1 MPASILTTSSSRGT
15 SGNRGEL
22 GEVGV
27 ELEAEAEA
35 GPEVGVGVDLEE
47 GMEEVGVEVEEKLEG
62 LYSEDG
68 LEVAVADT
76 FSSTIRILSQLSEF
90 LANYLYI

>member
-1 MPASILTTSSSRGT
+1 MPASILTTHSSRGT

-27 ELEAEAEA
+27 ELEAEA
-35 GPEVGVGVDLEE
+35 EVGVGVDLEE

-62 LYSEDG
+62 LESEDG
-68 LEVAVADT
+68 
-76 FSSTIRILSQLSEF
+76 
-90 LANYLYI
+90 

>member
-1 MPASILTTSSSRGT
+1 MPVCILTTSSSRGT

-27 ELEAEAEA
+27 EVEA
-35 GPEVGVGVDLEE
+35 EVGVAVDLEE

-76 FSSTIRILSQLSEF
+76 FSSTIRIPSHLSEF
-90 LANYLYI
+90 LANYQNF